1 MALTLPTIVVTIAI
15 AAAAPAPASSRAAQV
30 HLDFTLQ
37 RLVDQ
42 ARQHNPAIEAARQRW
57 QAARHRANGEGLLPD
72 PMIGAQMMSLN
83 TFQGPQVTASQTF
96 PLGGKLG
103 LARRLAEQ
111 EAEAARLAYLA
122 EVNRVAA
129 EVRAAYYDALFQK
142 RATAIVART
151 KDLMTRMSRIAA
163 TKYAVGTGKQGD
175 PLRANVQVA
184 EMLHEGVQLRQQ
196 AHATAT
202 RLRGLVAPEG
212 EPLPALTAD
221 LALTTPLPT
230 SPALE
235 AALAAAEARN
245 PVIGEA
251 RAMVPAGETLVET
264 AKTVATPDLSAQLGI
279 GRSYMDMGWM
289 TALSGM
295 VGVNVPF
302 PNGHTRQEAAV
313 AGAEAELAARRAPLA
328 DRRRQV
334 RVAIEETLGHLG
346 HYAEQVR
353 LYQHG
358 ILPQARQALEA
369 ELANYQTNR
378 SDFDAWLAAQVTLYR
393 YEREAYEAIAEYHK
407 MHAELQ
413 ALMGTALAGLE
424 DVR

>member
-1 MALTLPTIVVTIAI
+1 MAISAPLLITTSAAVI
-15 AAAAPAPASSRAAQV
+15 AAAPATAPATPAHRPDVA
-30 HLDFTLQ
+30 LQ
-37 RLVDQ
+37 RLLVE
-42 ARQHNPAIEAARQRW
+42 ARQQNPAIEAARLRW
-57 QAARHRANGEGLLPD
+57 QAARHRVGGEGLLPD

-83 TFQGPQVTASQTF
+83 TFQGPQLTASQTF

-103 LARRLAEQ
+103 LARQLAER
-111 EAEAARLAYLA
+111 EAEVARLAYLA

-142 RATAIVART
+142 RATAIVDRT

-202 RLRGLVAPEG
+202 RLRGLVAPKG
-212 EPLPALTAD
+212 EPLPAPTAE
-221 LALTTPLPT
+221 LALTTPLPAAPT
-230 SPALE
+230 LE

-251 RAMVPAGETLVET
+251 RAMIPAGETMLET
-264 AKTVATPDLSAQLGI
+264 ARTVATPDLNAQVGI

-302 PNGHTRQEAAV
+302 PNGHTRREAAV
-313 AGAEAELAARRAPLA
+313 ASAEAELAARRAALE
-328 DRRRQV
+328 DRRREV
-334 RVAIEETLGHLG
+334 RVAIEETLGHLR

-353 LYQHG
+353 LYQRG

-378 SDFDAWLAAQVTLYR
+378 SDFDAWLAAQVDLYR
-393 YEREAYEAIAEYHK
+393 YEREAYEAVAEYHK

-424 DVR
+424 EVR